1 MSTLEKYLA
10 IRNLVN
16 ATEKRSLVY
25 GASFS
30 EFLIL
35 RAIEAGGPD
44 GIRRVDLAGKV
55 GLSISGVTRALA
67 PLEKLG
73 YLEHQEQSLDAR
85 VRKVSL
91 TNSGRELLKD
101 IAADVQRLMQL
112 IEPEI
117 DELNRNLV
125 AGT

>member
-35 RAIEAGGPD
+35 RAIETEGPE

-85 VRKVSL
+85 VRKVAL
-91 TNSGRELLKD
+91 TNSGRELFKD
-101 IAADVQRLMQL
+101 IEKDAQRLVEL
-112 IEPEI
+112 IEKDI
-117 DELNRNLV
+117 DDLSQLLNK
-125 AGT
+125 